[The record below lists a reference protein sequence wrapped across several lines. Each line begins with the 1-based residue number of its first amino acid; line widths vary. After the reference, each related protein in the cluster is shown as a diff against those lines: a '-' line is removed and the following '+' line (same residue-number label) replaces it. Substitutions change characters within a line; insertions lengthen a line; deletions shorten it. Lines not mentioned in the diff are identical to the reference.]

1 MKKFAIVLAGCMAMV
16 AMLAYAQSM
25 DPGYEMARV
34 VSFEKMAVSEQ
45 HPEYGDQYK
54 MAMRMGNTIY
64 MCQGS
69 ASAEMFLDWA
79 PNKEFPAKLI
89 NDKTMSV
96 KGPHGE
102 VQLTIKGKKTP
113 K

>member
-1 MKKFAIVLAGCMAMV
+1 MKKRAIALAGCVVLV
-16 AMLAYAQSM
+16 AVFVYAQSL

-45 HPEYGDQYK
+45 HPEYGDRYK
-54 MAMRMGNTIY
+54 IALRMGSTIY

-69 ASAEMFLDWA
+69 GSAEMFLDWA
-79 PNKEFPAKLI
+79 PNKEFPAKLVT
-89 NDKTMSV
+89 DKTMSV

-102 VQLTIKGKKTP
+102 VQLTIKGKKTTS
-113 K
+113 

>member
-1 MKKFAIVLAGCMAMV
+1 MTKRLIVLACCLTL
-16 AMLAYAQSM
+16 LAIFAFAQNM
-25 DPGYEMARV
+25 DEGYQMARV
-34 VSFEKMAVSEQ
+34 VSFEKMAANEQ
-45 HPEYGDQYK
+45 HPEYSDRYK
-54 MAMRMGNTIY
+54 IAMRMDNTIY

-69 ASAEMFLDWA
+69 ASAEMFMDWA
-79 PNKEFPAKLI
+79 PNKEFPARLV
-89 NDKTMSV
+89 NDKTMLV